1 MHNKYRYV
9 NHYSV
14 NQVVQMIDITCGP
27 KWLKTINTYE
37 KASKANGIMQLFPT
51 FYDDFL
57 WYRF

>member
-1 MHNKYRYV
+1 MHNKHRYV
-9 NHYSV
+9 NHYYCKPSGS
-14 NQVVQMIDITCGP
+14 NFDITCGP

-57 WYRF
+57 WY

>member
-1 MHNKYRYV
+1 M
-9 NHYSV
+9 
-14 NQVVQMIDITCGP
+14 VQIIDITCGP

-57 WYRF
+57 WY